1 MQNICDIRA
10 LLKIT
15 RSIVLW
21 LFKNNLFTI
30 LKFKRLVQ
38 NRGLSDKRLA

>member
-15 RSIVLW
+15 WSIVLW

-30 LKFKRLVQ
+30 LKLKRLVQ